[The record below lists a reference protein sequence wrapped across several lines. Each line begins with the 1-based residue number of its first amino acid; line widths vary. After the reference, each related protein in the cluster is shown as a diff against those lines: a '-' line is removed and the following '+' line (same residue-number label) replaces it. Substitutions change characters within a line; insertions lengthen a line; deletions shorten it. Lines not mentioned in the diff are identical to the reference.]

1 MKVAVMGTGGVG
13 GYFGARLAA
22 SGADVTFIARG
33 EHLKAMQ
40 RDGLKL
46 MSANGDLTLKPVN
59 ATDDPASIGHAD
71 LVMIAVK
78 LWSTEEAARAI
89 APLMGPNS
97 AVVSW
102 QNGVV
107 AEDILINQ
115 YSKERVIGGVSNI
128 AALIEAPGMIR
139 HNGAMARLI
148 FAELD
153 GEPSKRI
160 EAFAAL
166 CKQANLDHVV
176 SDDITRAI
184 WQKFIF
190 LASFSGMTCATR
202 LSIGPVRSDPETRA
216 MLKAALQE
224 VVSIARAKGVSLPD
238 DQVEQSLTWADNLPP
253 SMVASMLGD
262 LNRGNRL
269 ELPWLSGN
277 VVKIGEELGV
287 ATPVHKLIYTLLK
300 LHANGKDIGQ
310 PST

>member
-1 MKVAVMGTGGVG
+1 MKIVVMGTGGVG

-40 RDGLKL
+40 RDGLKIL
-46 MSANGDLTLKPVN
+46 SANGDMMLKPVK
-59 ATDDPASIGHAD
+59 ATDAPASVGVAD

-78 LWSTEEAARAI
+78 LWNTEDAARAI
-89 APLMGPNS
+89 EPLMGPNS
-97 AVVSW
+97 AALSW

-107 AEDILINQ
+107 AEDILVRH
-115 YSKERVIGGVSNI
+115 YGKERVIGGVSNI
-128 AALIEAPGMIR
+128 AALIDAPGVIR
-139 HNGAMARLI
+139 HNGTMARLI

-153 GEPSKRI
+153 GRQSNRI
-160 EAFAAL
+160 EIFASL
-166 CKQANLDHVV
+166 CNHANIDYVV

-216 MLKAALQE
+216 MLKSALQE
-224 VVSIARAKGVSLPD
+224 AVAIGRAKGVNLPD
-238 DQVEQSLTWADNLPP
+238 DQVEQSLAWADNLPA

-262 LNRGNRL
+262 LTRGNRL
-269 ELPWLSGN
+269 ELPWLSGT
-277 VVKIGEELGV
+277 VVKLGDELGV
-287 ATPVHKLIYTLLK
+287 PTPTHRFIYTVLK
-300 LHANGKDIGQ
+300 LHLEGKSAQ
-310 PST
+310 

>member
-1 MKVAVMGTGGVG
+1 MKIVAMGSGGVG
-13 GYFGARLAA
+13 GYFGGRLAA

-33 EHLKAMQ
+33 EHLKAIE
-40 RDGLKL
+40 RDGLKIL
-46 MSANGDLTLKPVN
+46 SANGDMTLKPVK

-78 LWSTEEAARAI
+78 LWSTEDAARTI
-89 APLMGPNS
+89 EPLMGPKS
-97 AVVSW
+97 AVVTW

-107 AEDILINQ
+107 AEDILIKQ
-115 YSKERVIGGVSNI
+115 YGKERVIGGVSNI
-128 AALIEAPGMIR
+128 AALIEAPGVIR

-153 GEPSKRI
+153 GKPSTRI

-166 CKQANLDHVV
+166 CKQAHIEHVV

-190 LASFSGMTCATR
+190 LASFSGMTCVTR

-216 MLKAALQE
+216 MLKAALNE
-224 VVSIARAKGVSLPD
+224 VVAIGRAKGVSLPD
-238 DQVEQSLTWADNLPP
+238 DQAEQSLAWADNLPP
-253 SMVASMLGD
+253 TMIASMLGD

-269 ELPWLSGN
+269 ELPWLSGT
-277 VVKIGEELGV
+277 VVKLGEELGV
-287 ATPVHKLIYTLLK
+287 ATPVHKFIYTVLK
-300 LHANGKDIGQ
+300 LHADGK
-310 PST
+310 SAMN

>member
-1 MKVAVMGTGGVG
+1 MKIVVLGSGGVG

-33 EHLKAMQ
+33 GHLQAMQ

-46 MSANGDLTLKPVN
+46 LSANGDLTLKPVK
-59 ATDDPASIGHAD
+59 ATDDISSIGHAD

-78 LWSTEEAARAI
+78 LWSTDDAAQSI

-107 AEDILINQ
+107 AEDILIKHYGN
-115 YSKERVIGGVSNI
+115 ERVIGGVSNI
-128 AALIEAPGMIR
+128 AALIEAPGVIR
-139 HNGAMARLI
+139 HNGTMARLI

-153 GEPSKRI
+153 GKPSKRI
-160 EAFAAL
+160 DAFAAL
-166 CKQANLDHVV
+166 CKQANIDHVV

-202 LSIGPVRSDPETRA
+202 LPIGPVRSDPETRA
-216 MLKAALQE
+216 MLKAALEE
-224 VVSIARAKGVSLPD
+224 VVAIGRAKGVSLPN
-238 DQVEQSLTWADNLPP
+238 DQAEQSLAWADNLPP
-253 SMVASMLGD
+253 TMVASMLGD

-269 ELPWLSGN
+269 ELSWLSGN
-277 VVKIGEELGV
+277 VVKLGEELGI
-287 ATPVHKLIYTLLK
+287 ATPVHKFIYTVLK
-300 LHANGKDIGQ
+300 LHADGK
-310 PST
+310 PAVN

>member
-1 MKVAVMGTGGVG
+1 MKIVVMGTGGVG

-22 SGADVTFIARG
+22 GGADVIFIARG
-33 EHLKAMQ
+33 EHLQAMQ
-40 RDGLKL
+40 RDGLKIL
-46 MSANGDLTLKPVN
+46 SANGDLTLKPVKASDN
-59 ATDDPASIGHAD
+59 PASIGHAD

-78 LWSTEEAARAI
+78 LWSTEDAARAI

-107 AEDILINQ
+107 AEDILIKQ
-115 YSKERVIGGVSNI
+115 YGKERVIGGVSNI
-128 AALIEAPGMIR
+128 AALIESPGVIR
-139 HNGAMARLI
+139 HNGTMARLI

-153 GEPSKRI
+153 GKPSKRV

-166 CKQANLDHVV
+166 CKQASIDHVI

-202 LSIGPVRSDPETRA
+202 LSIGPIRSDPETRA
-216 MLKAALQE
+216 MLKAALHE
-224 VVSIARAKGVSLPD
+224 VVAIGRAKGVSLPD
-238 DQVEQSLTWADNLPP
+238 DQVEQSLAWADNLPAT
-253 SMVASMLGD
+253 MVASMLGD

-277 VVKIGEELGV
+277 VVKLGEELGI
-287 ATPVHKLIYTLLK
+287 ATPVHTFIYTVLK
-300 LHANGKDIGQ
+300 LHTDGKM
-310 PST
+310 PKR

>member
-1 MKVAVMGTGGVG
+1 MKIVVMGTGGVG

-33 EHLKAMQ
+33 EHLAAMRQ
-40 RDGLKL
+40 DGLKIL
-46 MSANGDLTLKPVN
+46 STNGDMTLKPVI

-71 LVMIAVK
+71 LVMICVK
-78 LWSTEEAARAI
+78 LWSTEDAARAI

-107 AEDILINQ
+107 AEDILIKP
-115 YSKERVIGGVSNI
+115 YGKERVIGGVSNI
-128 AALIEAPGMIR
+128 AALIESPGVIR

-153 GEPSKRI
+153 GKPSKRI

-166 CKQANLDHVV
+166 CKQANIEHVV

-202 LSIGPVRSDPETRA
+202 LSIGPLRSDPQTRA
-216 MLKAALQE
+216 MFDAALQE
-224 VVSIARAKGVSLPD
+224 VVAVGRAKGVGLPK
-238 DQVEQSLTWADNLPP
+238 DQAEQSLTWADNLPAT
-253 SMVASMLGD
+253 MFASMLGD

-269 ELPWLSGN
+269 ELPWLSGT
-277 VVKIGEELGV
+277 VVKLGEELGV
-287 ATPVHKLIYTLLK
+287 ATPVHKFIYNVLK
-300 LHANGKDIGQ
+300 LHSNGK
-310 PST
+310 STTN

>member
-1 MKVAVMGTGGVG
+1 MKIVVMGTGGVG

-22 SGADVTFIARG
+22 SGADVTFIARD
-33 EHLKAMQ
+33 EHLAAMQ
-40 RDGLKL
+40 RDGLKIL
-46 MSANGDLTLKPVN
+46 SASGDSTLKPVK
-59 ATDDPASIGHAD
+59 ATADPASIGHAD

-78 LWSTEEAARAI
+78 LWSTEDAARAI

-107 AEDILINQ
+107 AEDILIEQ
-115 YSKERVIGGVSNI
+115 YGRERVIGGVSNI
-128 AALIEAPGMIR
+128 AALIESPGVVR
-139 HNGAMARLI
+139 HNGTMSRLI

-153 GEPSKRI
+153 GKPSKRI

-166 CKQANLDHVV
+166 CKQASIDHVV

-202 LSIGPVRSDPETRA
+202 LSIGPIRNDPQTRA
-216 MLKAALQE
+216 MLKSALQE
-224 VVSIARAKGVSLPD
+224 VVAIGRAKGVNLPD
-238 DQVEQSLTWADNLPP
+238 DQVEQSLGWADNLPA

-269 ELPWLSGN
+269 ELPWLSGT
-277 VVKIGEELGV
+277 VVKLGGELGI
-287 ATPVHKLIYTLLK
+287 ATPVHKIIYTVLK
-300 LHANGKDIGQ
+300 LHADGK
-310 PST
+310 SATS

>member
-1 MKVAVMGTGGVG
+1 MKIVVMGTGGVG

-22 SGADVTFIARG
+22 GGADVTFIARG

-40 RDGLKL
+40 RDGLKIL
-46 MSANGDLTLKPVN
+46 SANGDLTLKPVK
-59 ATDDPASIGHAD
+59 ATDDPASIDHAD

-78 LWSTEEAARAI
+78 LWSTEDAARNI

-107 AEDILINQ
+107 AEDILIKH
-115 YSKERVIGGVSNI
+115 YGKERVVGGVSNI
-128 AALIEAPGMIR
+128 AALIDSPGVIR
-139 HNGAMARLI
+139 HDGTMARLI

-153 GEPSKRI
+153 RKPSKRI
-160 EAFAAL
+160 DAFGSL
-166 CKQANLDHVV
+166 CKQANVDHVV
-176 SDDITRAI
+176 SDDINRAI

-202 LSIGPVRSDPETRA
+202 LSIGPIRSDPETRA

-224 VVSIARAKGVSLPD
+224 VVAIGRAKGVNLPD
-238 DQVEQSLTWADNLPP
+238 DQAEQSLAWADNLPP
-253 SMVASMLGD
+253 TMVASMLGD

-277 VVKIGEELGV
+277 VVALGKELGV
-287 ATPVHKLIYTLLK
+287 ATPAHQFIYTVLK
-300 LHANGKDIGQ
+300 LHADGIAPNK
-310 PST
+310 

>member
-1 MKVAVMGTGGVG
+1 MKIVVMGSGGVG

-33 EHLKAMQ
+33 EHLKAMH
-40 RDGLKL
+40 RDGLKVL
-46 MSANGDLTLKPVN
+46 SANGDLTVKPVTV
-59 ATDDPASIGHAD
+59 TDDIPSIGHAD

-78 LWSTEEAARAI
+78 LWSTEDVARSI

-97 AVVSW
+97 TVVSW

-107 AEDILINQ
+107 AEDILIKQ
-115 YSKERVIGGVSNI
+115 YGKERVIGGVSNI
-128 AALIEAPGMIR
+128 AALIDAPGVVR
-139 HNGAMARLI
+139 HNGTMARLI

-153 GEPSKRI
+153 GKPSKRI

-166 CKQANLDHVV
+166 CKQANIDHVV
-176 SDDITRAI
+176 SDDINRAI

-202 LSIGPVRSDPETRA
+202 LSIGPIRSDPETRA

-224 VVSIARAKGVSLPD
+224 VVAIGRAKGVSLPD
-238 DQVEQSLTWADNLPP
+238 DQAEQSLAWADNLPAT
-253 SMVASMLGD
+253 MVASMLGD

-277 VVKIGEELGV
+277 VVALGKELGV
-287 ATPVHKLIYTLLK
+287 ATRVHQFIYTVLK
-300 LHANGKDIGQ
+300 LHADGIAPNK
-310 PST
+310 